1 MSVISYTNFRFFL
14 NLKRKL
20 LCAKFTTTCNSQNL
34 KFKLVDHCQNVISID
49 KLFESRNKR
58 PYQQV
63 TENKSV
69 FTCHHVPLLLDL
81 IGIW

>member
-63 TENKSV
+63 TENKSQ
-69 FTCHHVPLLLDL
+69 HVPLLLDL